1 MAVEY
6 FLNNVDRLNISEYKE
21 FIHFALTSQ
30 DINNTATPLLIKES
44 VEDIFLPNYLQM
56 MEKLIELKDEWANIP
71 LLARTHGR
79 CFANSFR

>member
-1 MAVEY
+1 MREGRRI
-6 FLNNVDRLNISEYKE
+6 FSKERFDRLKISEYKE

-56 MEKLIELKDEWANIP
+56 MEKLN
-71 LLARTHGR
+71 
-79 CFANSFR
+79 